1 MELHTAV
8 LQLITFY
15 NIIYESRY
23 NQPNTTNNIMYGR
36 KINVKAGKGSCGER
50 GGCGCGKKK

>member
-1 MELHTAV
+1 
-8 LQLITFY
+8 
-15 NIIYESRY
+15 
-23 NQPNTTNNIMYGR
+23 MYGR